1 MAASAVAIACAVALG
16 VRAGQD
22 VSWDLRNY
30 HLWAAFA
37 LLHGRHRID
46 VAPAQLQTWLNP
58 IPYVVPYL
66 LIRAAP
72 PLLANVVLSAAVG
85 LSGAAVYALA
95 RRVLAPGGPTGRS
108 VLIAGLATALG
119 LAGPMVSSQLGGS
132 SFDTLGSLL
141 VLPAVWLCA
150 SAAGDPGRSPWRHV
164 GSGLLVGLATGA
176 KWTFGAYAVGIVA
189 ASLVA
194 CLRGDTR
201 PAAVGW
207 VAAGLAG
214 GAAASGGYWAWRL
227 WQEFGNPVFP
237 FYNGVFGSRFYPP
250 VDFHD
255 ARFLPGSLG
264 RALLYPFLW
273 AVGRHPT
280 AEVRFRDARFA
291 LIAVLAVAA
300 VATVGVRRLR
310 SRCGGPRQPVLLPA
324 GWVLAVFFVASYAT
338 WLRLWAIQRYLATL
352 ELLSGVVIAMLVG
365 VLVRR
370 GREGVAILAA
380 VTAGTIAWTIPPSW
394 GRRPFDA
401 SWFAVQTTGPAVAP
415 GTLWLIASGGAPVSY
430 VLTELPRDGRAVRLS
445 GNMPLGETSGF
456 WSRTRAVVAEHQ
468 GPVRTLTAGPRGPS
482 GPERATV
489 QRLGLEVDDQACD
502 TFRSNFEPF
511 VTCPV
516 RARPARGGRRRA
528 T

>member
-1 MAASAVAIACAVALG
+1 VAASAVAIACAVALG

-72 PLLANVVLSAAVG
+72 PLLANVVLRA
-85 LSGAAVYALA
+85 
-95 RRVLAPGGPTGRS
+95 
-108 VLIAGLATALG
+108 
-119 LAGPMVSSQLGGS
+119 
-132 SFDTLGSLL
+132 
-141 VLPAVWLCA
+141 
-150 SAAGDPGRSPWRHV
+150 
-164 GSGLLVGLATGA
+164 
-176 KWTFGAYAVGIVA
+176 
-189 ASLVA
+189 
-194 CLRGDTR
+194 
-201 PAAVGW
+201 
-207 VAAGLAG
+207 
-214 GAAASGGYWAWRL
+214 
-227 WQEFGNPVFP
+227 